1 MSELFV
7 HLYLDEDVHVLVA
20 ELVRAQEF
28 AATTTLEAGNIAHP
42 DEAQL
47 AYAADHGMAILT
59 HNRNDFQTLANAF
72 FTQGR
77 QHAGIIIAVRRSPYE
92 LAARLTALMNAM
104 TADEMVNQIVYI

>member
-7 HLYLDEDVHVLVA
+7 HRYLDEDVHVLVA
-20 ELVRAQEF
+20 ELVRAQGC
-28 AATTTLEAGNIAHP
+28 AATTTLEAGNIEQP

-47 AYAADHGMAILT
+47 AYATDQGMAILT
-59 HNRNDFQTLANAF
+59 HNRNDFQTLVNTF

-92 LAARLTALMNAM
+92 LAARLTVLMNAL
-104 TADEMVNQIVYI
+104 TADEMVNQIVCI